1 MKIHDTYNWGCGGG
15 NGVGGITVVD
25 TWLPVLLLESSA
37 LFCASPKMSAW
48 IVKTQ

>member
-25 TWLPVLLLESSA
+25 VLLLESSA